1 MQAENLPRKKM
12 IVFGRRVMVLTRFLR
27 TARARARDLGA
38 PSDRAI
44 ASRRA
49 LANGRKLR

>member
-12 IVFGRRVMVLTRFLR
+12 IVFNRRVMVLTRFVR
-27 TARARARDLGA
+27 TARARARDHVA
-38 PSDRAI
+38 PSNRAI